1 MLTTILALV
10 VSATIDSTTLFIG
23 DQTDLHLRA
32 TCEVGEQ
39 VQLPV
44 LAEQLVDGIEIL
56 DRTIVDTTTLND
68 GRVQYNQYLTLTSFT
83 DSLFYI
89 APLPFVSGDDTV
101 WSESMM
107 LNVVQPFEMD
117 STDMA
122 ITDIKGI
129 YKAPIWWWG
138 VLRWV
143 LLALAIAGVG
153 VGGYYLISYLQSRLA
168 KRDEDNL
175 PIEPLRPADEVALEK
190 LDVIREQKIWQ
201 TGQVKEY
208 HTQLTDV
215 VREYIARRF
224 EVSSTEQTSDETL
237 RALRPLLNEQRDLYE
252 QLRKMLSLA
261 DLVKFAKYA
270 PLLNENDMNLVSAIE
285 FINQTKVEVDPNEK
299 PAPTEITIEEKRSKR
314 TKVALIIGIVTLVV
328 LAMDLV
334 FEGLM
339 NGIYSLLG

>member
-1 MLTTILALV
+1 MLATILALV
-10 VSATIDSTTLFIG
+10 VSAAIDSTTLFIG

-44 LAEQLVDGIEIL
+44 VAEDLIPGIEVV
-56 DRTIVDTTTLND
+56 DRTIIDTTTLDD
-68 GRVQYNQYLTLTSFT
+68 GRVQYNQYLTLTSFQ

-89 APLPFVSGDDTV
+89 EPLPFVSGDDTL
-101 WSESMM
+101 WSESLM

-138 VLRWV
+138 ILRWV
-143 LLALAIAGVG
+143 LLALAIAGIG
-153 VGGYYLISYLQSRLA
+153 IGGYYLITYLRSRYGDKA
-168 KRDEDNL
+168 EEVVAT
-175 PIEPLRPADEVALEK
+175 EPLRPAEEVALEK
-190 LDVIREQKIWQ
+190 LDAIREQKIWQ
-201 TGQVKEY
+201 AGQVKEY

-224 EVSSTEQTSDETL
+224 DVSSTEQTSDETL
-237 RALRPLLNEQRDLYE
+237 RAMRLLLNEQKDLYE

-261 DLVKFAKYA
+261 DLVKFAKWTTT
-270 PLLNENDMNLVSAIE
+270 PDE
-285 FINQTKVEVDPNEK
+285 NEK
-299 PAPTEITIEEKRSKR
+299 
-314 TKVALIIGIVTLVV
+314 
-328 LAMDLV
+328 
-334 FEGLM
+334 
-339 NGIYSLLG
+339 SLRDAYTFVKETTPVEDEVES

>member
-10 VSATIDSTTLFIG
+10 VSAAIDSTTLFIG

-32 TCEVGEQ
+32 TCGAGEQ
-39 VQLPV
+39 VQMPV
-44 LAEQLVDGIEIL
+44 LAEQLVDGIEIV
-56 DRTIVDTTTLND
+56 DRTIVDTTTLQD
-68 GRVQYNQYLTLTSFT
+68 GRVQYNQYLTLTSFQ

-89 APLPFVSGDDTV
+89 EPLAFVSGDDTV
-101 WSESMM
+101 WSESLM

-138 VLRWV
+138 ILRWV

-153 VGGYYLISYLQSRLA
+153 VGGYYLITYLRNRFGDASA
-168 KRDEDNL
+168 TDV
-175 PIEPLRPADEVALEK
+175 PTEPLRPAEEVALEK
-190 LDVIREQKIWQ
+190 LDAIREQKIWQ
-201 TGQVKEY
+201 SGQVKEY

-237 RALRPLLNEQRDLYE
+237 RAMRGLLSDKKELYE
-252 QLRKMLSLA
+252 DLRKMLTLA
-261 DLVKFAKYA
+261 DLVKFAKWTTTPDENELSLRSAYA
-270 PLLNENDMNLVSAIE
+270 FVKETTP
-285 FINQTKVEVDPNEK
+285 
-299 PAPTEITIEEKRSKR
+299 IEEEQKES
-314 TKVALIIGIVTLVV
+314 
-328 LAMDLV
+328 
-334 FEGLM
+334 
-339 NGIYSLLG
+339 

>member
-10 VSATIDSTTLFIG
+10 VSAAIDSTTLFIG

-44 LAEQLVDGIEIL
+44 LSEELIPGIEIV
-56 DRTIVDTTTLND
+56 DKTIIDTAMLND
-68 GRVQYNQYLTLTSFT
+68 GRVQYNQYVTLTSFE

-101 WSESMM
+101 WSESLM

-138 VLRWV
+138 ILRWV
-143 LLALAIAGVG
+143 LLALAIAGIG
-153 VGGYYLISYLQSRLA
+153 VGGYYLITYLQSRA
-168 KRDEDNL
+168 RKSEDEVL
-175 PIEPLRPADEVALEK
+175 PAEPLRPAEEVALEK
-190 LDVIREQKIWQ
+190 LDAIREQKIWQ

-224 EVSSTEQTSDETL
+224 EVSSVEQTSDETL
-237 RALRPLLNEQRDLYE
+237 RAMRGLLSDKKELYE
-252 QLRKMLSLA
+252 SLREMLTLA
-261 DLVKFAKYA
+261 DLVKFAKWTA
-270 PLLNENDMNLVSAIE
+270 TPDE
-285 FINQTKVEVDPNEK
+285 NEK
-299 PAPTEITIEEKRSKR
+299 SLRSAYTFVKETTPINEPTE
-314 TKVALIIGIVTLVV
+314 
-328 LAMDLV
+328 
-334 FEGLM
+334 
-339 NGIYSLLG
+339 N

>member
-1 MLTTILALV
+1 MLATILALV
-10 VSATIDSTTLFIG
+10 VSAAIDSTTLFIG

-44 LAEQLVDGIEIL
+44 VAEDLIPGIEVV
-56 DRTIVDTTTLND
+56 DRTIIDTTTLDD
-68 GRVQYNQYLTLTSFT
+68 GRVQYNQYLTLTSFQ

-89 APLPFVSGDDTV
+89 EPLPFVSGDDTL
-101 WSESMM
+101 WSESLM

-138 VLRWV
+138 ILRWV
-143 LLALAIAGVG
+143 LLALAIAGIG
-153 VGGYYLISYLQSRLA
+153 VGGYYLITYLRSRYGDKA
-168 KRDEDNL
+168 EEVVAT
-175 PIEPLRPADEVALEK
+175 EPLRPAEEVALEK
-190 LDVIREQKIWQ
+190 LDAIREQKIWQ
-201 TGQVKEY
+201 AGQVKEY

-224 EVSSTEQTSDETL
+224 DVSSTEQTSDETL
-237 RALRPLLNEQRDLYE
+237 RAMRLLLNEQKDLYE

-261 DLVKFAKYA
+261 DLVKFAKWTTT
-270 PLLNENDMNLVSAIE
+270 PDE
-285 FINQTKVEVDPNEK
+285 NEK
-299 PAPTEITIEEKRSKR
+299 SLRDAYMFVKETTPVEEEVES
-314 TKVALIIGIVTLVV
+314 
-328 LAMDLV
+328 
-334 FEGLM
+334 
-339 NGIYSLLG
+339 